1 MLLYTLIH
9 IERKQKRPITLF
21 RKCYGLDIKMD
32 RSDFRHY
39 FNSAHKSQTGKWA
52 INRFV
57 LPRWYTDIAAPQLE
71 QKNYGKIEIYL
82 SIFFPTVYIPG
93 IRCNSCKAPCRQ
105 RQRQIC
111 SSGFNINLSYFLHS
125 KVWYSTSLA
134 FQMCTLVSQ
143 RVFFLNKMVIA
154 ILGYRKERVMDA

>member
-1 MLLYTLIH
+1 
-9 IERKQKRPITLF
+9 
-21 RKCYGLDIKMD
+21 MD

-82 SIFFPTVYIPG
+82 SIFSRPF
-93 IRCNSCKAPCRQ
+93 
-105 RQRQIC
+105 
-111 SSGFNINLSYFLHS
+111 
-125 KVWYSTSLA
+125 TSLESA
-134 FQMCTLVSQ
+134 VIPAKH
-143 RVFFLNKMVIA
+143 RVDKGKGKFVRPA
-154 ILGYRKERVMDA
+154 ST